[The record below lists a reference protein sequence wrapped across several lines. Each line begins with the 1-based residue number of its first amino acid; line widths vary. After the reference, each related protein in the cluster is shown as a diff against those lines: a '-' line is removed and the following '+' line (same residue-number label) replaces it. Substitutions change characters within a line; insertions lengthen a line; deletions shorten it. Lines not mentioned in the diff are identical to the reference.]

1 MLRRIVL
8 VGAAALA
15 LGALGVPQAAFAKD
29 GKGWHGG
36 GHGWHGGKGWHGGWH
51 GGGWRHFGWRRGWY
65 PGYFYRAPYVY
76 GAYAGCIRWRQVP
89 TPWGYR
95 WRKVNVCY

>member
-8 VGAAALA
+8 VAAAVLA
-15 LGALGVPQAAFAKD
+15 LGALAVPQAAFAKG
-29 GKGWHGG
+29 GKG

-51 GGGWRHFGWRRGWY
+51 GGGWRHYGWRGGWY
-65 PGYFYRAPYVY
+65 PGYAYRAPYVY
-76 GAYAGCIRWRQVP
+76 GAYAGCVRWRQVA
-89 TPWGYR
+89 TPWGFR